1 MLNRIFQSLITIL
14 CGGFISA
21 STAFA
26 QAAGAPGQGAVVP
39 GAPGPGATG
48 VEQPTLVG
56 ALIDMLPM
64 LAVCYLIF
72 YVMVIRPQERKT
84 KQHKAL
90 LESMKRGDSVVT
102 SSGIVGKVSGLESDH
117 IIIEIAPNVKVKFL
131 RQHIVRLENQPQT
144 SKAA

>member
-1 MLNRIFQSLITIL
+1 MVRSIVRAGAVAVFWVAQS
-14 CGGFISA
+14 A
-21 STAFA
+21 VHAAAQEATAPGTA
-26 QAAGAPGQGAVVP
+26 GQAPGAAGAEP
-39 GAPGPGATG
+39 
-48 VEQPTLVG
+48 PTLFG

-72 YVMVIRPQERKT
+72 YFMVIRPQERKT

-102 SSGIVGKVSGLESDH
+102 SSGIVGKVASVESDH
-117 IIIEIAPNVKVKFL
+117 VLVEIAPNVKVKFL
-131 RQHIVRLENQPQT
+131 RQHIVRLENQPQA